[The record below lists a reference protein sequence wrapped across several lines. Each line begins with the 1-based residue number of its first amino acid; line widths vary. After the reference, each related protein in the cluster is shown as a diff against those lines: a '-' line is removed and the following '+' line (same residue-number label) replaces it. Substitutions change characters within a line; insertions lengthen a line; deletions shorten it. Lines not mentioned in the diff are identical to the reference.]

1 MWDVAVV
8 GGGPAGLIAARD
20 IARAGYGVVVL
31 EEHQEIGYPVKC
43 SGLFSLS
50 GLAALEIEPGA
61 GVVRSVIK
69 GGRFYSPA
77 GKELLAYSDLARA
90 VVVERKAF
98 DKELGRAA
106 ARAGAEIRLK
116 TSVLGL
122 EVGEHVSV
130 RTEGLYGLEVLE
142 ARLVVGADGMRS
154 NVARRLGMKTTRR
167 VVAAAQVEVEEAEV
181 EEDIAEVYFGSRYAP
196 GFYAWILPK
205 GDLYEVGVGVR
216 AGAGGGPREHL
227 MRFMREHPIA
237 SKKVKGRSI
246 LELNLGGF
254 PVDLPQD
261 KTAGDRVVIVGDAAG
276 HTKASTGGGVITG
289 GIGARIAAKACVR
302 ALEAGDFSRAFLERE
317 YEARWR
323 EEIGYELQAH
333 VLLRRIL
340 DSLGD
345 EGLEEVFQLAIDERL
360 AEIMVRYRD
369 TDRPS
374 DFLREVSKRPKLMEA
389 LQKFLNLEGPLIP

>member
-20 IARAGYGVVVL
+20 IARAGYGVIVL

-50 GLAALEIEPGA
+50 GLEALGVELRA
-61 GVVRSVIK
+61 GVVKSVIK

-98 DKELGRAA
+98 DKELGRDA
-106 ARAGAEIRLK
+106 ARAGAEIKLK
-116 TSVLGL
+116 TRVLGL
-122 EVGEHVSV
+122 EIGNKVSIK
-130 RTEGLYGLEVLE
+130 TEGLYGPEVVE
-142 ARLVVGADGMRS
+142 ARVVVGADGMRS
-154 NVARRLGMKTTRR
+154 NVARWLGMKGSRK
-167 VVAAAQVEVEEAEV
+167 VVAAAQVEVEAAEV

-196 GFYAWILPK
+196 GFCAWILPK
-205 GDLYEVGVGVR
+205 GDVCEVGVGVR
-216 AGAGGGPREHL
+216 AGSRGGPRVHL
-227 MRFMREHPIA
+227 ARFMKEHPIA
-237 SKKVKGRSI
+237 SKKLRGRST
-246 LELNLGGF
+246 LELNQGGF

-302 ALEAGDFSRAFLERE
+302 ALEAGDLSRAFFERE
-317 YEARWR
+317 YEDRWR

-333 VLLRRIL
+333 VILRRIME
-340 DSLGD
+340 SLGD
-345 EGLEEVFQLAIDERL
+345 GGLEEVFQLAIDERL
-360 AEIMVRYRD
+360 ADLMVRYRD

-374 DFLREVSKRPKLMEA
+374 DFLREVSKRPRLMEA
-389 LQKFLNLEGPLIP
+389 LQKLINLDGPLIP